1 MFWCGMPG
9 GCSYWRSG
17 KTLPPLFADGWREGQ
32 PFRLKLMAA
41 GDSFYIATP
50 IFYVNDVPHIGHA
63 YTEVAADVLARWHRQ
78 SGDDTW
84 LLTGTDEHGQKI
96 LRTAV
101 ANDTTPQAWA
111 DKLVNESWLP
121 LLDAINISNDDFI
134 RTTDAR
140 HETAVKIFLQKLYD
154 DGFIYSGEYEGYYCV
169 GCEEYKQLDDLVESA
184 SGDYAGKLV
193 CKIHSIPIEVLNERN
208 YFFRMS
214 DFQQK
219 LLDLYESR
227 PDFIQPESV
236 RNEIMQ
242 FVKSGLKD
250 LSISRSSFDWG
261 IKIPWDD
268 DHVVYVWFEA
278 LLNYITAIGYGT
290 DDEQFRRRWP
300 AVQLVGKDI
309 ARFHAVIWPAM
320 LMAAELEVPKKVFG
334 HGWLL
339 VGGEK
344 MSKSKLTGIA
354 PKQITDT
361 FGVDAFRYYFMSA
374 ISFGSDGSF
383 SWEDLSAR
391 YHAELANGFGN
402 LASRVIAMINRY
414 FDGVVP
420 AASGYT
426 DADLAIQ
433 QTVLAASNNADEA
446 IERFAIHEAL
456 ASIWTVVEALNG
468 YITVQEPWA
477 LSKDPAQRE
486 RLGTVLYT
494 TAEGLR
500 SLAVLLSPV
509 IPESAEKL
517 WSALGAT
524 GLGTLTEQSIP
535 DAGRWG
541 QLLPGSVVQTIAP
554 LFPRI
559 ESAEPT
565 MPAPASPAGA
575 SPTAVT
581 A

>member
-1 MFWCGMPG
+1 
-9 GCSYWRSG
+9 
-17 KTLPPLFADGWREGQ
+17 
-32 PFRLKLMAA
+32 MAA

-111 DKLVNESWLP
+111 DKLVNDAWLP
-121 LLDAINISNDDFI
+121 LLETINIRNDDFI

-140 HETAVKIFLQKLYD
+140 HEAAVTIFLQKLYD
-154 DGFIYSGEYEGYYCV
+154 DGYIYSGEYEGYYCV
-169 GCEEYKQLDDLVESA
+169 GCEEYKQLDDLIETA
-184 SGDYAGKLV
+184 DGDYAGQLV
-193 CKIHSIPIEVLNERN
+193 CKIHGRPIEVLKETN

-219 LLDLYESR
+219 LLDLYDAR

-236 RNEIMQ
+236 RNEILQ
-242 FVKSGLKD
+242 FVKQGLSD

-261 IKIPWDD
+261 IKIPWDHS
-268 DHVVYVWFEA
+268 HVVYVWFDA
-278 LLNYITAIGYGT
+278 LLNYISAIGYGT
-290 DDEQFRRRWP
+290 DDENFSRRWP
-300 AVQLVGKDI
+300 ATQLVGKDI

-320 LMAAELEVPKKVFG
+320 LMAAGLEVPTQVFG

-354 PKQITDT
+354 PSQITDT

-374 ISFGSDGSF
+374 ISFGQDGSF

-391 YHAELANGFGN
+391 YHSELANGFGN
-402 LASRVIAMINRY
+402 LASRVIAMVNKY
-414 FDGVVP
+414 YDGAVP
-420 AASGYT
+420 APAGYT
-426 DADLAIQ
+426 AADLAIQ
-433 QTVLAASNNADEA
+433 KVVADAAKTADAA
-446 IERFAIHEAL
+446 IHKLAIHEAI
-456 ASIWTVVEALNG
+456 AAIWTIVDELNG
-468 YITVQEPWA
+468 YITIQEPWVLA
-477 LSKDPAQRE
+477 KTQETRD

-494 TAEGLR
+494 TSEGLR
-500 SLAVLLSPV
+500 SLAVLLSPF
-509 IPESAEKL
+509 
-517 WSALGAT
+517 
-524 GLGTLTEQSIP
+524 IP
-535 DAGRWG
+535 DATAKLWVGLGAAAGLGELTDQIVVDAGHWA
-541 QLLPGSVVQTIAP
+541 QLPVGSHVVTLDA

-559 ESAEPT
+559 ET
-565 MPAPASPAGA
+565 AGE
-575 SPTAVT
+575 
-581 A
+581 